1 MLNDPV
7 TAQYTHTLTVT
18 ATGVYTCAV
27 ANNKPSN
34 ASASVFFIIA
44 GIYSYSI
51 AISIGTLCLD
61 GSFDNEL

>member
-18 ATGVYTCAV
+18 VTGVYTCTV
-27 ANNKPSN
+27 ANNKPSS
-34 ASASVFFIIA
+34 ASASVIIIIA
-44 GIYSYSI
+44 GSYI
-51 AISIGTLCLD
+51 VAISIGTLCLD